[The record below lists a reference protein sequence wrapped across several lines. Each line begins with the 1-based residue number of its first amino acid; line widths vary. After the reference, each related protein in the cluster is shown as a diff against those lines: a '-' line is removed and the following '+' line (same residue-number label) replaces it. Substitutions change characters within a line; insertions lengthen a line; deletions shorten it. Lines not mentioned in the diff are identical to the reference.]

1 MDAVLI
7 YFKRK
12 IDPVKPDPE
21 KNFFASSW
29 AESLKVMADTKFLN
43 KLQEYPKDTINAEIV
58 DLLQPYF
65 NYPLYNYDSAKT
77 ACGNVAGLIS
87 WTIAMASFFEVN
99 REVLPLK
106 VKLLLKVTNFWDYY
120 QFF

>member
-1 MDAVLI
+1 MIQILL
-7 YFKRK
+7 
-12 IDPVKPDPE
+12 
-21 KNFFASSW
+21 S
-29 AESLKVMADTKFLN
+29 KVMADTKFLS

-65 NYPLYNYDSAKT
+65 EFPLYTYEAAKV

-106 VKLLLKVTNFWDYY
+106 VKKKTEMVVINLSSHFY
-120 QFF
+120 F